1 VTLFPTTRWTLV
13 LQARSP
19 EALTALLEA
28 YRAPLYVFARKAG
41 LSAADAEDA
50 VHGFIIVAIERDL
63 FARADK
69 ERGKLRSFLKS
80 AFRNHLTDAFSSR
93 STQKRGGGAVH
104 VDLAD
109 AEAFVASSTLDPERA
124 FDAKW
129 ARVVMQQALARLE
142 ADFAAGYPLIRAY
155 FDGEIGSLKDA
166 AATAGMSE
174 SALKSLLHRA
184 RGKYREHLLAL
195 IGDTVDADPEGE
207 LRWLMEA
214 AA

>member
-1 VTLFPTTRWTLV
+1 MTLFPTTRWTLV
-13 LQARSP
+13 LEARSP
-19 EALTALLEA
+19 EALTALLQA
-28 YRAPLYVFARKAG
+28 YRAPLYVFARKSG
-41 LSAADAEDA
+41 LSPEDAEDA
-50 VHGFIIVAIERDL
+50 VHGFVIVAIERDL

-69 ERGKLRSFLKS
+69 DKGRLRTFLKS
-80 AFRNHLTDAFSSR
+80 AFRNHLADAFSSR
-93 STQKRGGGAVH
+93 SAQKRGGGATH

-109 AEAFVASSTLDPERA
+109 AEAFVASTTLDPERA

-129 ARVVMQQALARLE
+129 ARVVMQQALVRLE
-142 ADFAAGYPLIRAY
+142 ADFPDAYPTVRAY

-166 AATAGMSE
+166 APKAGMSE

-184 RGKYREHLLAL
+184 RAKYREHLLSFV
-195 IGDTVDADPEGE
+195 GDTVDADPETE